1 MIPTGDKERRKRRW
15 PDKTVFL
22 RRQQIILMPNQAEN
36 GMKREFGCPGPFL
49 SIIQEQGD
57 GT

>member
-1 MIPTGDKERRKRRW
+1 VPLAGQNSFPVPAVD
-15 PDKTVFL
+15 
-22 RRQQIILMPNQAEN
+22 ILMPNQAGN